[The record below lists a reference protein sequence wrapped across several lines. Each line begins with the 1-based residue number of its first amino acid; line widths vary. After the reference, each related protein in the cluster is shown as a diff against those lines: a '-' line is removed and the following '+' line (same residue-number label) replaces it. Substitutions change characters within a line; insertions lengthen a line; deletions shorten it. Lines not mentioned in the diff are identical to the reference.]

1 VVGHPPLFEIGVRQR
16 REFQEALFKAHTFED
31 LQSGSLKKTNPTLSS
46 QNQEPR
52 RPTGGRLGQPDWGF
66 RGCASGDAR
75 LTPSASEQGAQGS
88 AARTRNPYAREALE
102 RFFSLSLDLL
112 CVADFHG
119 HFTRVNPAF
128 ERVLGHASEVLLR
141 EPFMSFVHPADHA
154 ATNAAY
160 AKVLGGADLFGFE
173 NRYRCIDGSYRWMQ
187 WATTTDR
194 EVELIYTVGRDVTEA
209 KTAEAELRGL
219 LAEQEALRRVAML
232 VAREAEYAEVVAAVA
247 EEVGKLLSAEAARVV
262 RYEPEG
268 RGTVVGEWGRGA
280 ARTLH
285 TDARLELDDSTV
297 VGRVYCTGKPAHTTG
312 FARPEGSRPA
322 RHDERGYQSSYA
334 APIYLEGNLWGAL
347 ALADVGEEPLAE
359 GAEQRLARFSELV
372 AQAIANADARAQ
384 LAASRARLVE
394 ASDAE
399 RRRLERNLHDG
410 AQQRL
415 HALSLT
421 MRLAH
426 KSLPGDPV
434 QAHGLIGTGM
444 EELTAALAE
453 LRELARGIH
462 PAVLTDHGL
471 PVALNGVVQ
480 RAPLPV
486 ELQTVPGERLPGSI
500 EVAAY
505 YLVSEALV
513 NVAKYAHASSASV
526 SVGRHGD
533 HVIVEVSDDGIGG
546 ADLHRGSGL
555 RGLNDRID
563 ALGGSLNVESPL
575 RGGTTI
581 RATIPYQHE
590 G

>member
-1 VVGHPPLFEIGVRQR
+1 M
-16 REFQEALFKAHTFED
+16 
-31 LQSGSLKKTNPTLSS
+31 
-46 QNQEPR
+46 
-52 RPTGGRLGQPDWGF
+52 
-66 RGCASGDAR
+66 
-75 LTPSASEQGAQGS
+75 PSASEQGAQAG
-88 AARTRNPYAREALE
+88 AARTRNADAREALE

-154 ATNAAY
+154 ATRAAY

-209 KTAEAELRGL
+209 KRAETELRSL
-219 LAEQEALRRVAML
+219 LAEQAALRRVATL
-232 VAREAEYAEVVAAVA
+232 VAREAEYADVVAAVA

-262 RYEPEG
+262 RYGSEG
-268 RGTVVGEWGRGA
+268 RGTVVGEWDRGTA
-280 ARTLH
+280 PPLH
-285 TDARLELDDSTV
+285 TDAGLELDESTA
-297 VGRVYCTGKPAHTTG
+297 VGRVYRTGKPAHTTG
-312 FARPEGSRPA
+312 FARPEGSRPG
-322 RHDERGYQSSYA
+322 RLRERGYPLSYA
-334 APIYLEGNLWGAL
+334 APIYVEGSLWGAL

-359 GAEQRLARFSELV
+359 GSEQRLARFSELV
-372 AQAIANADARAQ
+372 VQAIANADARAQ

-426 KSLPGDPV
+426 RCLPGDPI
-434 QAHGLIGTGM
+434 QARGLIGTGM

-471 PVALNGVVQ
+471 PAALNGVVQ

-486 ELQTVPGERLPGSI
+486 ELQTVPGERLPESI

-513 NVAKYAHASSASV
+513 NVAKYAHASSARV

-533 HVIVEVSDDGIGG
+533 HVIVEVADDGIGG
-546 ADLHRGSGL
+546 AALHRGSGL
-555 RGLNDRID
+555 RGLSDRID
-563 ALGGSLNVESPL
+563 ALGGTLNVESPPG
-575 RGGTTI
+575 GGTTL
-581 RATIPYQHE
+581 RATIPYRHS